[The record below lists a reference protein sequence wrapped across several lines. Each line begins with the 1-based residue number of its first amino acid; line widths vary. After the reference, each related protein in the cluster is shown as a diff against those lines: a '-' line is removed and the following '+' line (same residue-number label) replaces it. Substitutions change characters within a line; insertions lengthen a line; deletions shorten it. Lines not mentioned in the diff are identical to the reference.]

1 MEINAL
7 DAGKFQKINVQDV
20 KKQLVSKIKYM
31 NFSKNIKK
39 KIFSKET
46 ITSLFLILF
55 IFALDRITK
64 IAIIKHQTNN
74 QGIVVNDYLNFEL
87 IWNTGISFGLF
98 SQNANMYY
106 HLTSFLVF
114 TVIVFLIYLIIK
126 AFFIEKI
133 LYSLILGGALGNLY
147 DRLIYFAVPDFIDL
161 HINDFHWF
169 TFNISDVFITCGI
182 ILIIA
187 RDTMVQNK

>member
-169 TFNISDVFITCGI
+169 TFNIADIFITIGI
-182 ILIIA
+182 ILIIIK
-187 RDTMVQNK
+187 DLILKKK